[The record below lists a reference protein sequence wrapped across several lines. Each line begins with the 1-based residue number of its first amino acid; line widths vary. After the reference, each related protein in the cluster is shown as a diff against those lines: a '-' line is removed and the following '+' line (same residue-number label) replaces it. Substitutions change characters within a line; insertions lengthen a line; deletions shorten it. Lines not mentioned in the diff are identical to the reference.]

1 MTDPNGPASDRPD
14 DRRPFDGD
22 RDGDVTDAD
31 QRDPSADGSTDDHRP
46 AGAPTDFGA
55 ADGPAVDFGGP
66 AASAGA
72 SPADG
77 RAPYGSADGGADGS
91 GYGSGYGSA
100 DGGQGHDGRG
110 EPSVPARAPGD
121 DADSPIADGSSDRD
135 RDRSFDGDRDRSSD
149 ALPEADVDG
158 EVVST
163 ERAEQR
169 DERSGGTLADH
180 SETERLDGHG
190 VGLGAAT
197 TGGVGAAV
205 AGGSGDAD
213 RRPLH
218 DDDALRAAEAH
229 QATPS
234 DRDEQGGRV
243 PPIAERTGDSDRD
256 RDRDRDRSGDGDR
269 DRDRDAD
276 GASERD
282 APRVP
287 AWSTAGAGAA
297 GAGAAAGA
305 SGARPSG
312 NYPLVHEENP
322 DRSTVRRQTLI
333 AQRDEFSGMKFGA
346 GLLGW
351 FAATGFGVVLFAIF
365 AAVVGGIVASQAD
378 GSSRQQYLD
387 DNATTGAITVAIAVG
402 VIVFL
407 GYFVGGYTASRMA
420 RFSGFKQ
427 GLAVFLWGVIISVV
441 LTIVGLVA
449 GAQGAGGPMGG
460 FGGANDVTLLGS
472 PALDAVVAVLVLLV
486 LAFGGAVLGGL
497 AGQRYH
503 RRIDRFEPVEWPEA

>member
-14 DRRPFDGD
+14 DRRPLDGE
-22 RDGDVTDAD
+22 RDGDATASD
-31 QRDPSADGSTDDHRP
+31 QRDPSAGGASDDHRP

-55 ADGPAVDFGGP
+55 ADGPAIDFGAP
-66 AASAGA
+66 AAPAGS

-77 RAPYGSADGGADGS
+77 RAPYGSGDA
-91 GYGSGYGSA
+91 
-100 DGGQGHDGRG
+100 GRG
-110 EPSVPARAPGD
+110 EPSIPARAPGD
-121 DADSPIADGSSDRD
+121 DADAPIADGGDRPFGSTDRD
-135 RDRSFDGDRDRSSD
+135 GRD
-149 ALPEADVDG
+149 ALPQADVDG

-163 ERAEQR
+163 ERSEQ
-169 DERSGGTLADH
+169 GHGTAADH
-180 SETERLDGHG
+180 SETERLDGAG
-190 VGLGAAT
+190 VGIGSAA

-205 AGGSGDAD
+205 AGGSGDGD

-229 QATPS
+229 QAAPS
-234 DRDEQGGRV
+234 DRGDQGGRV
-243 PPIAERTGDSDRD
+243 PPIAERTSDDHRDGVRDDRDGDARDDRD
-256 RDRDRDRSGDGDR
+256 RDGDAGRDR
-269 DRDRDAD
+269 
-276 GASERD
+276 E

-287 AWSTAGAGAA
+287 AWSTAGAAGAA
-297 GAGAAAGA
+297 GAAGGA

-322 DRSTVRRQTLI
+322 DRTTVRRQTLI

-351 FAATGFGVVLFAIF
+351 FAATGFGVVLFALF

-378 GSSRQQYLD
+378 GASRQQYLD
-387 DNATTGAITVAIAVG
+387 DNAQTGAITVAIAVG
-402 VIVFL
+402 VIVLL

-427 GLAVFLWGVIISVV
+427 GLAVFIWGVVISVV

-449 GAQGAGGPMGG
+449 GAQGAGGPMGD
-460 FGGANDVTLLGS
+460 FGGSSDVSLLGS

-503 RRIDRFEPVEWPEA
+503 RRVDRFEPVEWPEA

>member
-14 DRRPFDGD
+14 DRRPFDGG
-22 RDGDVTDAD
+22 RGDDATAAD
-31 QRDPSADGSTDDHRP
+31 QRAPSADGPTDDHRP

-55 ADGPAVDFGGP
+55 ADGPAIDFGGP
-66 AASAGA
+66 AAPAGS

-77 RAPYGSADGGADGS
+77 RAPYGSGDA
-91 GYGSGYGSA
+91 
-100 DGGQGHDGRG
+100 GQG
-110 EPSVPARAPGD
+110 EPSIPARAPGD
-121 DADSPIADGSSDRD
+121 DADAPIADGGDRSYGSSDRD
-135 RDRSFDGDRDRSSD
+135 GSADRDGRD
-149 ALPEADVDG
+149 ALPQADVDG

-163 ERAEQR
+163 ERTEQGR
-169 DERSGGTLADH
+169 GTAADH
-180 SETERLDGHG
+180 SETERLDGAG
-190 VGLGAAT
+190 VGLGSAA

-229 QATPS
+229 QAAPS
-234 DRDEQGGRV
+234 DHDDQGGRV
-243 PPIAERTGDSDRD
+243 PPIAERSSDADRDGVRDDRD
-256 RDRDRDRSGDGDR
+256 RDRDGVRDDR
-269 DRDRDAD
+269 DRDQDAGRDRD
-276 GASERD
+276 GDRE

-287 AWSTAGAGAA
+287 AWSTAGAAGAGA

-305 SGARPSG
+305 SAARPSG

-322 DRSTVRRQTLI
+322 DRTTVRRQTLI

-351 FAATGFGVVLFAIF
+351 FAATGFGVVLFALF
-365 AAVVGGIVASQAD
+365 AAVVGGIVAGQAD
-378 GSSRQQYLD
+378 GASRQQYLE
-387 DNATTGAITVAIAVG
+387 DNAQTGAITVAIAVG
-402 VIVFL
+402 VIVLL

-427 GLAVFLWGVIISVV
+427 GLAVFIWGVIISVV

-460 FGGANDVTLLGS
+460 FGGSGDVTLLGS